1 MQQQAEGVDVRA
13 LVELNRRAV
22 TESVRIVGF
31 VRPDQLALQ
40 TPCADW
46 DLGRL
51 LSHMIAQHRGFTAA
65 ARGKGDD
72 LSVWRES
79 TTGHDPVP
87 AYTASAGELIEAFA
101 ADDIEGRSFHL
112 PEVRNG
118 GPFPASLAI
127 AFHLVDYVAH
137 GWDVARS
144 IGVETAYPG
153 AVIRAAL
160 RVAAA
165 IPDGD
170 ERLAPGAAFAPA
182 VAAPGDAAPDDAVR
196 ITGSGEA
203 AGSENAAADM
213 DQLLR
218 ILGRDPGWSPRN

>member
-1 MQQQAEGVDVRA
+1 M
-13 LVELNRRAV
+13 
-22 TESVRIVGF
+22 
-31 VRPDQLALQ
+31 
-40 TPCADW
+40 
-46 DLGRL
+46 
-51 LSHMIAQHRGFTAA
+51 MAQHCGFTAA

-79 TTGHDPVP
+79 TPGHDPVP
-87 AYTASAGELIEAFA
+87 AYAASAGEVIEAFA
-101 ADDIEGRSFHL
+101 ADDIEGRAFHL

-144 IGVETAYPG
+144 IGVETAYPDP
-153 AVIRAAL
+153 VIRAAL

-165 IPDGD
+165 IPEGD

-182 VAAPGDAAPDDAVR
+182 VAAPDDAVR

-203 AGSENAAADM
+203 AGSADAGAAADM
-213 DQLLR
+213 DRLLR
-218 ILGRDPGWSPRN
+218 MLGRDPGWSPRN